1 MQQTTIFNTEA
12 VEGVG
17 LHTWMHFTGTSM
29 LRSYNQSC
37 IACSLW
43 SVHPMLPT
51 PEIDIGATTQHL
63 APHPPCCRTRVVRG
77 CECARCVAHRHHT
90 PWLRL
95 RPRQRVRVSS
105 HLQGTRMVGGGRR
118 DEQRRTAQ
126 QRHTHERHVR
136 TQRERHQRVRAPRG
150 GERGHGVVQRGA
162 TVVVRALPPDGV
174 PAAQRG
180 EHAQHGAVVAA
191 PCSPRRAHK
200 PRRLSQVVETS
211 HPTECGLS
219 QRRGESR
226 VFSWVTLMLLAHR
239 CRAGAG

>member
-1 MQQTTIFNTEA
+1 
-12 VEGVG
+12 
-17 LHTWMHFTGTSM
+17 
-29 LRSYNQSC
+29 
-37 IACSLW
+37 
-43 SVHPMLPT
+43 
-51 PEIDIGATTQHL
+51 
-63 APHPPCCRTRVVRG
+63 
-77 CECARCVAHRHHT
+77 
-90 PWLRL
+90 
-95 RPRQRVRVSS
+95 
-105 HLQGTRMVGGGRR
+105 MVGGGRR

-226 VFSWVTLMLLAHR
+226 VFSWVTLMLLAIDAER
-239 CRAGAG
+239 ERGDFGAVGVGGGQLTVPDEVAEEASATTM